1 MLVLGSRLSRSDTKL
16 TLVNSLGL
24 PAVSQAGFSDSGGL
38 ARRLEATIPT
48 SQSEPLDKFNINVIR
63 SKEKGDFSPRWRLS

>member
-1 MLVLGSRLSRSDTKL
+1 MLVLGSRLSRSDTKR

-24 PAVSQAGFSDSGGL
+24 PPVSQAGSSASGGF

-63 SKEKGDFSPRWRLS
+63 SKAKCDFNPRYQLS